1 MLGPV
6 LLLSDTFG
14 LMLLLV
20 SCRPD
25 QVESLCGWDCSWSNL
40 DWISNVLSLVS
51 LIDTLTNDNCLS
63 IQHLLSR
70 MMSAMTRYSWVFCFL
85 TLMVSW
91 QLYSQEPH
99 PEGNVSLL
107 FYKWIAFMGYF
118 CISELFFCIYESNCL
133 MGRTCP
139 STLTQVHSGLDPVVC
154 CSSQACVLVSGPDGS
169 GGPPLGLS
177 EENPLI
183 AAVSQFQYNYFLWFP
198 LLK

>member
-118 CISELFFCIYESNCL
+118 CISELFFVFMNQIVSWAARVPQPWL
-133 MGRTCP
+133 R
-139 STLTQVHSGLDPVVC
+139 SIQVWIQLFVVPVRPVSWSLVPTGLVVH
-154 CSSQACVLVSGPDGS
+154 L
-169 GGPPLGLS
+169 
-177 EENPLI
+177 
-183 AAVSQFQYNYFLWFP
+183 
-198 LLK
+198 